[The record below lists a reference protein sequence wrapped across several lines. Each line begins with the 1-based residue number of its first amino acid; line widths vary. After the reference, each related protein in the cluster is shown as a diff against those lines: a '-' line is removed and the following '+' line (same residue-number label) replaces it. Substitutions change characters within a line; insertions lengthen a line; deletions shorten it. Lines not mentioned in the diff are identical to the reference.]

1 MRREHLGI
9 GGGLAGIA
17 VVAGLVG
24 WWLTRAPS
32 LGLERPRM
40 VLVAGDATVDGARAR
55 TAQPLGIGA
64 TVQTGHGSA
73 CFSLR
78 ASRVCIGTNSDAVLA
93 ELDGASA
100 TVHAI
105 RGAFVGSSRGD
116 ELRFVLPLGGGAV
129 VLRVGAVAIED
140 LESHG
145 PIVRALEGTV
155 TVQASGRP
163 DLLIAAP
170 ETVGQGDGVR
180 RPPAPT
186 LEAEERAVVQLAAS
200 WQGTAGAI
208 IEVEGLHGRVEV
220 DGTQLGLA
228 PASVLVEE
236 GRHTLV
242 VRDSGRETTHE
253 TLKLSAG
260 ETVVRGG

>member
-1 MRREHLGI
+1 MGI
-9 GGGLAGIA
+9 AILAGLA
-17 VVAGLVG
+17 G
-24 WWLTRAPS
+24 WWLTRAPR

-40 VLVAGDATVDGARAR
+40 VLIAGDATVDGARAR
-55 TAQPLGIGA
+55 PAQPFGVGVTLR
-64 TVQTGHGSA
+64 TGHGGA

-78 ASRVCIGTNSDAVLA
+78 ASRVCMGTNSEAVLA

-100 TVHAI
+100 TVRADL
-105 RGAFVGSSRGD
+105 GAFVGSSKGD
-116 ELRFVLPLGGGAV
+116 ELRFALPLGAGAV
-129 VLRVGAVAIED
+129 VVRAGAVAIED
-140 LESHG
+140 LGSPG
-145 PIVRALEGTV
+145 PIVRALEGNV

-163 DLLIAAP
+163 DVLIAAP
-170 ETVGQGDGVR
+170 DRVGQSDGKN

-186 LEAEERAVVQLAAS
+186 LEAEERAVVQLAGS

-242 VRDSGRETTHE
+242 VRDSGRETMHE

>member
-1 MRREHLGI
+1 VRRRHLGI
-9 GGGLAGIA
+9 GGGLAGLA
-17 VVAGLVG
+17 VLGLLVG
-24 WWLTRAPS
+24 WWLTRAPR
-32 LGLERPRM
+32 LGLERPRI
-40 VLVAGDATVDGARAR
+40 VLVAGEAAIDGARAR
-55 TAQPLGIGA
+55 PAQAFGVGA
-64 TVQTGHGSA
+64 TLKTGHGGV

-78 ASRVCIGTNSDAVLA
+78 ASRVCMGTSSEAVLA

-100 TVHAI
+100 TVLGA
-105 RGAFVGSSRGD
+105 RGAFVASSNGD
-116 ELRFVLPLGGGAV
+116 ELRFLLPLGAGAV
-129 VLRVGAVAIED
+129 VIRVGVAAIEE
-140 LESHG
+140 LGS
-145 PIVRALEGTV
+145 PSPTVRALEGSV

-163 DLLIAAP
+163 DVMIAAP
-170 ETVGQGDGVR
+170 DAVDQVDGKK

-186 LEAEERAVVQLAAS
+186 LEAEESAIVRLAGS

-208 IEVEGLHGRVEV
+208 IEVAGLHGRVEV
-220 DGTQLGLA
+220 DGTHVGLA
-228 PASVLVEE
+228 PASILVEE

>member
-1 MRREHLGI
+1 VHRKHLGI
-9 GGGLAGIA
+9 GGGLAGL
-17 VVAGLVG
+17 VVLGLLVG
-24 WWLTRAPS
+24 WWFTRAPR
-32 LGLERPRM
+32 LGLERPRI
-40 VLVAGDATVDGARAR
+40 VLIAGEATVDGARAR
-55 TAQPLGIGA
+55 PAQPFGVGA
-64 TVQTGHGSA
+64 TLRTGHGGV

-78 ASRVCIGTNSDAVLA
+78 ASRVCMGTSSEAVLV

-100 TVHAI
+100 TVLGA
-105 RGAFVGSSRGD
+105 RGAFVASSSGD
-116 ELRFVLPLGGGAV
+116 ELRFVLPLGAGAV
-129 VLRVGAVAIED
+129 VIRVGAAAIEE
-140 LESHG
+140 LG
-145 PIVRALEGTV
+145 TPTPTVRALDGTL
-155 TVQASGRP
+155 TMQTTGMP
-163 DLLIAAP
+163 DLLVAAP
-170 ETVGQGDGVR
+170 DAVGQGDGKK

-186 LEAEERAVVQLAAS
+186 LEAEERAIVQLAGS

-220 DGTQLGLA
+220 DGTHLGLA
-228 PASVLVEE
+228 PASILVEE